1 MGAREKQE
9 KQAKA
14 NASWPLEDS
23 SYKKHLGP
31 SRAEPPFSIA
41 IIVIIIITLPPS
53 DDDEN
58 PQKKGEENPSKTQD
72 MK

>member
-1 MGAREKQE
+1 VGAREKQE
-9 KQAKA
+9 KLAKA

-31 SRAEPPFSIA
+31 SRAEPPFS

>member
-9 KQAKA
+9 KLAKA
-14 NASWPLEDS
+14 IASWPLEDS

-31 SRAEPPFSIA
+31 SRAEPPFS